1 MGNSAEG
8 RQRKG
13 NAMATNTLTLNGPK
27 APTARR
33 NPRGV
38 FEKHP
43 GSGEWWICYWDAQGR
58 KRREKAGTKSN
69 AIDLYRKRKN
79 EALQGKKLPE
89 KLRRRIVS
97 FAELCADALQHAKVN
112 GRHVNETYRIQVLKE
127 EFGSRGAESIP
138 IAAFRSYFDL
148 QDWKPGTFN
157 RNRTTLFSV
166 YRLGIEN
173 GKVQTNPAKLL
184 KRKKV
189 SDERVRF
196 INQFDPLDTEVA
208 YLKQLKTE
216 EQRLRAV
223 IEQEWPEH
231 IEELEIALHTGMRRR
246 EQYERI
252 DWSCVDL
259 TRKDLHVPNS
269 KNGEGRHIPLNVE
282 ARTAF
287 ERLRKARIGDGPIP
301 ITPQGP
307 VFITKRGER
316 LLGPRH
322 WFEDAVE
329 KAGIKDFTWHD
340 LRHTFAS
347 RLVMADVDIRTVAEL
362 MGHKSIQM
370 TMRYAHLAPE
380 HKLVAVE
387 RLARYNS

>member
-1 MGNSAEG
+1 
-8 RQRKG
+8 
-13 NAMATNTLTLNGPK
+13 MATDTLVLNKPK
-27 APTARR
+27 APRARR

-43 GSGEWWICYWDAQGR
+43 GSGEWWICYWDAEGR

-97 FAELCADALQHAKVN
+97 FAELCDDASQHAKAN

-127 EFGSRGAESIP
+127 QFGFHGAESIS
-138 IAAFRSYFDL
+138 IATFRSYFEP
-148 QDWKPGTFN
+148 QGWKPESWN
-157 RNRTTLFSV
+157 RMRTALFGV

-173 GKVQTNPAKLL
+173 GKVQSNPAKLL
-184 KRKKV
+184 KRRTV
-189 SDERVRF
+189 SGGRVRF
-196 INQFDPLDTEVA
+196 LNQFEPLETEVD
-208 YLKQLKTE
+208 YLRPLKTE
-216 EQRLRAV
+216 EERLRAV
-223 IEQEWPEH
+223 IQADARDH
-231 IEELEIALHTGMRRR
+231 IEELEIALHTGMRRS

-252 DWSCVDL
+252 DWSCVDFA
-259 TRKDLHVPNS
+259 RKDLHIPNS
-269 KNGEGRHIPLNVE
+269 KNGQGRHIPLNAG
-282 ARTAF
+282 ARAAF
-287 ERLRKARIGDGPIP
+287 ERLRKARIDEGPIP
-301 ITPQGP
+301 IAPQGP
-307 VFITKRGER
+307 VFITRRGER
-316 LLGPRH
+316 LQGPRH
-322 WFEDAVE
+322 WFEDAVK
-329 KAGIKDFTWHD
+329 KAGLRNFTWHD

-347 RLVMADVDIRTVAEL
+347 RLAMADVNIRTVAEL

-387 RLARYNS
+387 RLAGYTS